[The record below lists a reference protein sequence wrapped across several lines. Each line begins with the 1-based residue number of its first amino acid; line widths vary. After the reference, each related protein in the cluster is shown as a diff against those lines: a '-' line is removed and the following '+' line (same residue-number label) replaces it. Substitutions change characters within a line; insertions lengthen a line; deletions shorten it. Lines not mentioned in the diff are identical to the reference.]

1 MSFASRV
8 SAASDMRAL
17 VFRHVTPLALVTL
30 AVTIACVPA
39 VPATID
45 GPHDAGSS
53 GPAHDAQPEPAPI
66 GFDIG
71 AALDGSELRL
81 LGLDRVKANRPG
93 RADMSFY
100 SEAHTSL
107 HEQGLRALL
116 AT

>member
-1 MSFASRV
+1 MSLASRV

-17 VFRHVTPLALVTL
+17 VFRHVMPLALVTL
-30 AVTIACVPA
+30 ACVPA

-53 GPAHDAQPEPAPI
+53 GPAHD
-66 GFDIG
+66 
-71 AALDGSELRL
+71 SELRL